1 MPSPIAGR
9 FYTGWPAIW
18 LWIICVAKPANARDG
33 GALDEDWPCPCPLPE
48 RFVQGEQQWSAVESW
63 LYDLPVLSQQILYLR
78 RLDGKRHQQIAAE
91 LQVSERHVEHVLYRT
106 GRMLAGDDF

>member
-1 MPSPIAGR
+1 M
-9 FYTGWPAIW
+9 
-18 LWIICVAKPANARDG
+18 
-33 GALDEDWPCPCPLPE
+33 
-48 RFVQGEQQWSAVESW
+48 QGEQQWSAVESW